1 MKTTKWNKETDILQ
15 VLFFIAGAVN
25 LLAHSLAQPLLVQF
39 SKPLIMPLLAAFF
52 YFNVMGKK
60 APATAIYGMIAA
72 FILSFIG
79 DVALMPEGYFTLG
92 LGAFLLAHVS
102 YIFVFTY
109 LQKFHLSLGSIV
121 LKPVVLLLFAAG
133 IGMYIVL
140 TPYLGAMRT
149 PVGMYVAVIV
159 VMAVSAYLLTQRVA
173 ALTFIGAVLFMIS
186 DSYLAFNKFY
196 APLPLSG
203 VVVMSTYIAAQ
214 WCIAKGVSSYFHD

>member
-1 MKTTKWNKETDILQ
+1 MEQKTNLLQ
-15 VLFFIAGAVN
+15 TLFFIAGAVN
-25 LLAHSLAQPLLVQF
+25 LLGHLLAQPLLVQF
-39 SKPLIMPLLAAFF
+39 SKPLLMPLLAAFF
-52 YFNVMGKK
+52 YFSVAGKK
-60 APATAIYGMIAA
+60 APATAVYGMIAA
-72 FILSFIG
+72 FILSFVG

-121 LKPVVLLLFAAG
+121 LKPVVLLLFVAG

-140 TPYLGAMRT
+140 TPHLGAMRT
-149 PVGMYVAVIV
+149 PVGVYVAVIV
-159 VMAVSAYLLTQRVA
+159 VMAISAYLLTQRVA
-173 ALTFIGAVLFMIS
+173 ALTFLGAVLFMIS

-196 APLPLSG
+196 APLPLAG
-203 VVVMSTYIAAQ
+203 VVVMGTYIAAQ